1 MEKQMKWGLATLML
15 LLGIAAVFLFID
27 KDTETKPKYT
37 LGQQTKDLLK
47 QDVKSPQQ
55 AETPGA
61 EKRQPPPGTSAT
73 TQDTNITTAEK
84 PPPKMSP
91 FGLGPYPEIP
101 EKMNAPYLWEG
112 CQTLEDELLTRVI
125 IKMHNEGIRDK
136 YSSVGINHGTGL
148 IIPIEYGSILVE
160 YETDENGEQI
170 ICSVEGHPD
179 DVPPGI
185 IYTHA
190 SEIPS
195 HLKIVTVDEIAINPH
210 EYLNIEK

>member
-1 MEKQMKWGLATLML
+1 MKKHKIWGFAILLL
-15 LLGIAAVFLFID
+15 LLGIAAVFLITD
-27 KDTETKPKYT
+27 KDTNTEPEMT
-37 LGQQTKDLLK
+37 LGQPTKDLLK
-47 QDVKSPQQ
+47 QGVKLPQQ

-148 IIPIEYGSILVE
+148 IIPIEYGSILI
-160 YETDENGEQI
+160 ETNENDEQI
-170 ICSVEGHPD
+170 ICSVEGHPN
-179 DVPPGI
+179 DVPPGT

-195 HLKIVTVDEIAINPH
+195 HLKIVTVDEIAINPY
-210 EYLNIEK
+210 EYLGLQKF